1 MTVQQISPIYLQ
13 HQLLDNPEAY
23 FLLDVRESF
32 EYQIASLKNSVL
44 MPMNQIPERLQELD
58 KNQPIAVICHHG
70 MRSEQVAYYLVQQGF
85 EKIFNL
91 TGGIHAWAS
100 ACDEEM
106 ALY

>member
-13 HQLLDNPEAY
+13 HQLLENSEAY
-23 FLLDVRESF
+23 FLLDVREPF
-32 EYQIASLKNSVL
+32 EYQIASLQNSEL
-44 MPMNQIPERLQELD
+44 IPMNQIPECFQRLD
-58 KNQPIAVICHHG
+58 KKQSIVVICHHG

-91 TGGIHAWAS
+91 TGGIHAWAN
-100 ACDEEM
+100 ACDAEM